1 MNSILE
7 IIQNNFATFD
17 FIVVVII
24 IYSMT
29 KCALKGF
36 ILSLLS
42 FSKWLISLVITII
55 LVPKLKP
62 WVEGYIESDFIADVG
77 LGVSIFI
84 LSLFI
89 IINISKAI
97 NSAVTWSGL
106 GTVDKS
112 FGLIFGIF
120 KGYLICVCLFT
131 LLNWFYPH
139 EKWSLKT
146 EDTYTFEMIYS
157 GSTFLI
163 KEFPNR
169 EDYYDD
175 TKDKIENI

>member
-17 FIVVVII
+17 LVVAII
-24 IYSMT
+24 IVYSMT

-62 WVEGYIESDFIADVG
+62 WVEDYIESDLIIDVG

-84 LSLFI
+84 LSLFV

-131 LLNWFYPH
+131 LLNWFYPYQ
-139 EKWSLKT
+139 KWSLKT
-146 EDTYTFEMIYS
+146 QDTYSFEMIYS

-163 KEFPNR
+163 REFPNR
-169 EDYYDD
+169 DDYYDD

>member
-17 FIVVVII
+17 FIVVII
-24 IYSMT
+24 IVYSMI

-62 WVEGYIESDFIADVG
+62 WIEGYIESDFIADVG

-97 NSAVTWSGL
+97 NRAVTWSGL
-106 GTVDKS
+106 GAVDKS

-131 LLNWFYPH
+131 LLNWFYPY
-139 EKWSLKT
+139 EKWSLK
-146 EDTYTFEMIYS
+146 S
-157 GSTFLI
+157 
-163 KEFPNR
+163 
-169 EDYYDD
+169 
-175 TKDKIENI
+175 

>member
-17 FIVVVII
+17 FIVVII
-24 IYSMT
+24 IVYSMI
-29 KCALKGF
+29 KCSLKGF

-62 WVEGYIESDFIADVG
+62 WIEGYIESDFIADVG
-77 LGVSIFI
+77 LGVSIFV

-97 NSAVTWSGL
+97 NRAVTWSGL
-106 GTVDKS
+106 GAVDKS

-131 LLNWFYPH
+131 LLNWFYPY
-139 EKWSLKT
+139 EKWTLKT
-146 EDTYTFEMIYS
+146 EDTYTFEIIYS

>member
-17 FIVVVII
+17 FIVAIII

-55 LVPKLKP
+55 LVPKIKP
-62 WVEGYIESDFIADVG
+62 WVDGYIESDFITDIG
-77 LGVSIFI
+77 LGISVFI
-84 LSLFI
+84 ISLFI

-112 FGLIFGIF
+112 FGLIFGVF
-120 KGYLICVCLFT
+120 KGYLICICLFT

-139 EKWSLKT
+139 QKWPLKT
-146 EDTYTFEMIYS
+146 EDTYTFEMIYN

-163 KEFPNR
+163 REFPNR